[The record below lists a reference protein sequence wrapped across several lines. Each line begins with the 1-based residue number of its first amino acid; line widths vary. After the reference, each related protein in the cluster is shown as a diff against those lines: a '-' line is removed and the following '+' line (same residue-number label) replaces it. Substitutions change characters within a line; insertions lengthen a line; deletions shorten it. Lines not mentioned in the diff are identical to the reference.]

1 MRRVYVET
9 SRVIGE
15 ADYRVFLTGSTW
27 LAKKSAALHGRSQ
40 SSWGPRAPRL
50 SSRRLLLTE
59 AREILSAVV
68 GVLET
73 GIHFFRLLTQH
84 NQRPILQSLLG
95 RTGSSLY
102 DTIHEKQALLPTWT
116 NWRILTSLVTW
127 MLVKPEVCLNIQ
139 GLLNIYIR

>member
-1 MRRVYVET
+1 MLR
-9 SRVIGE
+9 
-15 ADYRVFLTGSTW
+15 
-27 LAKKSAALHGRSQ
+27 LHVSLVRQ
-40 SSWGPRAPRL
+40 AIAYSSPVLRGLPQNRLHYMVVPSPRGGLGAPRL
-50 SSRRLLLTE
+50 SSRRLLRTE
-59 AREILSAVV
+59 AREIPSAVV

-84 NQRPILQSLLG
+84 NQRSILQSPLG
-95 RTGSSLY
+95 RTGSNLH

-127 MLVKPEVCLNIQ
+127 MLVKPEICLNIQ